1 MLLGRS
7 DTCNARAMA
16 RSALA
21 DTDMQLGNEPGR
33 VVALIGEMS
42 GKYPSG
48 NSVLVSGTEESILI
62 DPSLT
67 VHDRGGVPG
76 QVDRMLVSHAH
87 EDHIAGCSIF
97 PNAKLHSH
105 HDDLLGLHSVEGV
118 LTLYGFAEPL
128 RSEWPTTLIEE
139 FHYVPREDATGFSDG
154 YRFELGTIAV
164 EVVHLPG
171 HTRGHS
177 GFLIEPDGVLF
188 VADIDLTGFGPYYGD
203 HWSDLEDFERSIA
216 HVGEIDAKHYVTFHH
231 KGVVSNRAEF
241 LTQLNAFQSV
251 IDNRDIRL
259 LTFLREP
266 KTMDDIVGDHFI
278 YRPGSAP
285 VFAEHVERRSMTMHL
300 ARQLR
305 LGAVTEIEPGLFR
318 AA

>member
-1 MLLGRS
+1 MLLEPEA
-7 DTCNARAMA
+7 TCHARAMT
-16 RSALA
+16 RFALL
-21 DTDMQLGNEPGR
+21 DTDLELGQAPGR
-33 VVALIGEMS
+33 ILALMGDMN

-48 NSVLVSGTEESILI
+48 NSVLVTGTEESILI

-67 VHDRGGVPG
+67 VHERGGAPG
-76 QVDRMLVSHAH
+76 RVDRMLVSHAH
-87 EDHIAGCSIF
+87 EDHMAGCSRF
-97 PNAKLHSH
+97 PDTPLHAH

-118 LTLYGFAEPL
+118 LQVYGFAEPW
-128 RSEWPTTLIEE
+128 RSEWKKTLVEE
-139 FHYVPREDATGFSDG
+139 FHYVAREDATGFGDG
-154 YRFELGTIAV
+154 HRFDLGGTSV

-216 HVGEIDAKHYVTFHH
+216 RVGEIDAKHYVTFHH
-231 KGVVSNRAEF
+231 KGVVSNRGEF
-241 LTQLNAFQSV
+241 LEQLGAFQDV
-251 IDNRDIRL
+251 IDRRDARL
-259 LTFLREP
+259 LEFLREP
-266 KTMDDIVGDHFI
+266 KTMDDIVADHFI

-305 LGAVTEIEPGLFR
+305 LGTVTEIEPELFR
-318 AA
+318 AT

>member
-1 MLLGRS
+1 MLLG
-7 DTCNARAMA
+7 
-16 RSALA
+16 LA
-21 DTDMQLGNEPGR
+21 DTWHARTMTRSSLLDTDLQLGEATGR
-33 VVALIGEMS
+33 VVALIGEMT

-67 VHDRGGVPG
+67 VHDRGGAPG
-76 QVDRMLVSHAH
+76 RVDRMLVSHAH
-87 EDHIAGCSIF
+87 EDHLAGCSMF
-97 PNAKLHSH
+97 PDAKLHAH
-105 HDDLLGLHSVEGV
+105 HEDLLGLHSIDGV

-128 RSEWPTTLIEE
+128 RSEWPKTLIEE

-154 YRFELGTIAV
+154 HRFDLGGIAV

-203 HWSDLEDFERSIA
+203 HWSDLEDFERSIERVA
-216 HVGEIDAKHYVTFHH
+216 AIDAKHYVTFHH
-231 KGVVSNRAEF
+231 KGVVSNRGEF
-241 LTQLNAFQSV
+241 LEQLRAFQDV
-251 IDNRDIRL
+251 IDRRDARL
-259 LTFLREP
+259 LEFLREP

-285 VFAEHVERRSMTMHL
+285 VFAEHVERRSMTMHV

-305 LGAVTEIEPGLFR
+305 LGTVTEIEPALFR